1 MITNATPP
9 VVASTRRRVSAVF
22 GIVAV
27 VTLLLLGACSS
38 TSTHDTDQRS
48 TTSSSQP
55 APSEGIDETT
65 NDAPSVKYTQTW
77 TKSYSTTT
85 CEDWQDE
92 MTQAQTWAAAADIL
106 TSGRNKI
113 DGGSGLPPESLIT
126 SFRDDI
132 SEGCTADVPGL
143 IITDVSY
150 GVYTIGHDRY
160 GP

>member
-77 TKSYSTTT
+77 
-85 CEDWQDE
+85 
-92 MTQAQTWAAAADIL
+92 AAAADIL